1 MSVGEQEA
9 VAVPW
14 DVREAYAYLG
24 AVTERPTAQVWDLVD
39 SVGPVAARDLIRAG
53 RAGET
58 LNAQAESRREHDS
71 GLVGDLLLHTRR
83 FAREVKRRHGG

>member
-39 SVGPVAARDLIRAG
+39 SVGPVAAR
-53 RAGET
+53 
-58 LNAQAESRREHDS
+58 
-71 GLVGDLLLHTRR
+71 
-83 FAREVKRRHGG
+83 